1 MSSVSVHKKGSG
13 DNCLRRSWLS
23 IRALIGTTQ
32 RTVRYEVTF
41 VKREN
46 VIVKTK
52 QSLS

>member
-1 MSSVSVHKKGSG
+1 MVSQRHPPLLFLWQTAKK
-13 DNCLRRSWLS
+13 
-23 IRALIGTTQ
+23 